1 MYTPLSVTELEPIS
15 IDTSPAA
22 QMFWLNFVREYQPK
36 LEMGKSKLSALPQ
49 FAAEIFHRMYY
60 DFDPVFKSAILPG
73 RGSAIAPE
81 HQWAKSLHD
90 ALTENDRLQGLA
102 FQCSGNPVAAGLATV
117 DVVKVLLKQLPQP
130 TAPIEDLD
138 ELRRQARQAAREGEQ
153 TKLEYLQ
160 SQGKAAAEAA
170 LAYSEALTQELLNQ
184 VESAIA
190 TAAVMAEETVAAAKQ
205 EFEMLG
211 LSWGN
216 EPGNPMQV
224 SFEERLALAKKLER
238 QPRLREILDRAGKL
252 FNTALQ
258 KRRKAP
264 TASGYGELVGVTVGA
279 DLGRLLPSELGKLSS
294 VSQRLLFYKD
304 FTERSL
310 LEYDLQAP
318 EEKGK
323 GPLVMCV
330 DTSSSMSGA
339 PEMWA
344 KGLAVALARLAAKDN
359 RDMAIIP
366 FSNAPGRTA
375 LLKAGERNW
384 DKLLRE
390 VIGLRMNGGTNFELP
405 LAEALAV
412 IDRAPGLKQADIVFL
427 TDGEA
432 PVSDRFKR
440 SFQAHQ
446 DKQHISLFSVFVG
459 STFYQ
464 SALESISDVAW
475 DVQDLVGGDEFSD
488 LLGSV

>member
-22 QMFWLNFVREYQPK
+22 RMFWLNFVREYQPK

-60 DFDPVFKSAILPG
+60 DFEPIFKN
-73 RGSAIAPE
+73 AIAPE
-81 HQWAKSLHD
+81 NQWAKSLHD
-90 ALTENDRLQGLA
+90 ALSENDRLQGLA
-102 FQCSGNPVAAGLATV
+102 FACSGNPVAAGLATV
-117 DVVKVLLKQLPQP
+117 DVVAELLKQLPKP
-130 TAPIEDLD
+130 DAPIKDLD
-138 ELRRQARQAAREGEQ
+138 ELRRQARQAAREGDQ
-153 TKLEYLQ
+153 AKLASLQ

-170 LAYSEALTQELLNQ
+170 LVYAEALTQDLSNQ
-184 VESAIA
+184 VERAIA
-190 TAAVMAEETVAAAKQ
+190 IAAATAEETVAAAKQ

-211 LSWGN
+211 MSWGN
-216 EPGNPMQV
+216 EPGNPTQV

-252 FNTALQ
+252 FDTALQ
-258 KRRKAP
+258 KRRKDP
-264 TASGYGELVGVTVGA
+264 TASGYGELVGITVGA

-294 VSQRLLFYKD
+294 ASQRLLFYKD

-339 PEMWA
+339 SEMWA

-366 FSNAPGRTA
+366 FSNAPGRIA
-375 LLKAGERNW
+375 FLKADERNW

-390 VIGLRMNGGTNFELP
+390 VISLRMDGGTNFELP
-405 LAEALAV
+405 LTEALIV
-412 IDRAPGLKQADIVFL
+412 IDEAPGLKQADIVFL

-432 PVSDRFKR
+432 SVSDRFKR
-440 SFQAHQ
+440 SFQARQ
-446 DKQHISLFSVFVG
+446 DKQHISLFSVLVG
-459 STFYQ
+459 TSFSQ
-464 SALESISDVAW
+464 SALESISDVVW
-475 DVQDLVGGDEFSD
+475 DVQDLVDGDDFAGV
-488 LLGSV
+488 LGSV